1 MVITDIV
8 YSEIRDK
15 IACHA
20 PERGGALYGPR
31 SYPFVT
37 HFEFD
42 AEGLTSSVSYV
53 PSTRLIENVPRVERD
68 TGLQFK
74 GVVHSHPRG
83 MNRPSAGDEQTVGS
97 FFRSNPHFSQFTLP
111 IVQPLSPLQQ
121 PGDQD
126 NRAFLHWYRA
136 ERAGP
141 SATPPASS
149 VQASHWLSAHNG
161 AGFSGA
167 NGRAN
172 SSVPAVLIREEE
184 LHVLPVRDHMQQ
196 LLARI
201 ACAGVRLS
209 LDPALQPLKVQNAE
223 LVGLVAR
230 EVGARAPRE
239 LYYFVSIDYPIVPP
253 VVLHGFDS
261 STTQLRFHWDGF
273 GNVEESIASVA
284 LAFTQ
289 SNHSFMERQ

>member
-8 YSEIRDK
+8 YSEIREK

-42 AEGLTSSVSYV
+42 ADGLTSSVSYV
-53 PSTRLIENVPRVERD
+53 PSTRLIENVPRVERE

-83 MNRPSAGDEQTVGS
+83 MTRPSAGDEQTVGS

-111 IVQPLSPLQQ
+111 IVQPLPPLSQ
-121 PGDQD
+121 PGAQD
-126 NRAFLHWYRA
+126 NRNFLHWYCA

-141 SATPPASS
+141 SATPTAATLQP
-149 VQASHWLSAHNG
+149 SHWLSAHSG
-161 AGFSGA
+161 SGFSGA
-167 NGRAN
+167 GGMSGA
-172 SSVPAVLIREEE
+172 SAPAVLIRDEE
-184 LHVLPVRDHMQQ
+184 LHVLPVRDHVQQ

-201 ACAGVRLS
+201 ACAGVRLAV
-209 LDPALQPLKVQNAE
+209 DPALQPLKVHNAE

-230 EVGARAPRE
+230 EVDVNAPRE

-261 STTQLRFHWDGF
+261 STTQLRFHWDGL
-273 GNVEESIASVA
+273 GSVDESIASVA
-284 LAFTQ
+284 QAFSQ
-289 SNHSFMERQ
+289 SNQSFKERR

>member
-42 AEGLTSSVSYV
+42 ADGLTSSVSYV
-53 PSTRLIENVPRVERD
+53 PSTRLIENVPRVERE

-83 MNRPSAGDEQTVGS
+83 MTRPSAGDEQTVGS

-111 IVQPLSPLQQ
+111 IVQPLSPLRQ
-121 PGDQD
+121 PGAED
-126 NRAFLHWYRA
+126 NRTFLHWYRA

-141 SATPPASS
+141 SATPSAPTTQPSR
-149 VQASHWLSAHNG
+149 WLSAYSES
-161 AGFSGA
+161 GFSATGA
-167 NGRAN
+167 VPRTSA
-172 SSVPAVLIREEE
+172 PAVLIREEE

-196 LLARI
+196 LLTRI

-230 EVGARAPRE
+230 EAGVRAPRE

-253 VVLHGFDS
+253 VVLHGLDN

-273 GNVEESIASVA
+273 GNADESIASVA
-284 LAFTQ
+284 QAFSQ
-289 SNHSFMERQ
+289 SNRSSTELR